1 MTAARPKQG
10 KTSDSLTR
18 AEAAQASIEQGV
30 RQYTQL
36 LESADPKAIAVYLA
50 LWKASQFQMLEN
62 ARAID
67 ALNLPVGVS
76 RSRLT
81 VLRTL
86 YFAEGRCM
94 ALNEISKTTG
104 ITPAMVTHLI
114 EGLARGGLIRR
125 TGSRD
130 DRRVKIAQLTS
141 EGEEAFHTVLPV
153 ISKRMTD
160 ACAHLSEAE
169 KDELIR
175 LLQSLC

>member
-1 MTAARPKQG
+1 V
-10 KTSDSLTR
+10 SR
-18 AEAAQASIEQGV
+18 AEAAQKSIEQGV
-30 RQYTQL
+30 RQYTQVL
-36 LESADPKAIAVYLA
+36 DSADPKAIAVYLA

-67 ALNLPVGVS
+67 ALNLPVSVS

-86 YFAEGRCM
+86 FFAEGKRM

-114 EGLARGGLIRR
+114 EGLARGGLVRR
-125 TGSRD
+125 SGSRD
-130 DRRVKIAQLTS
+130 DRRVKIAQLTP
-141 EGEEAFHTVLPV
+141 EGEEAFQTVLPV

-160 ACAHLSEAE
+160 ACAHLSDAE